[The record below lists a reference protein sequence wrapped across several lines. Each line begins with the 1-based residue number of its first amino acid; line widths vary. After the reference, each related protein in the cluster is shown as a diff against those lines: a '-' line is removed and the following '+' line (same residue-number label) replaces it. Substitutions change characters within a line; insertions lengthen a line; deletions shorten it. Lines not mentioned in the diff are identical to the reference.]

1 MRKLCSKRIF
11 ILAIA
16 FITCFSSITAFSQN
30 FVFANESET
39 LSSGTVSEEIT
50 APAPSDDTSAEEQ
63 TESEAAYLDY
73 DEQPATPE
81 EVQAW
86 IDAYVNSA
94 YSSDAKPHCQYEVA
108 SSLLPSGWRCD
119 DVADEHYS
127 EGKYWTIASEAATT
141 SIDIESRV
149 ATVPYTINLA
159 LDGIT
164 WADLA
169 DNVAVTFTNTSSSSS
184 ASMTLLFT
192 DPTMQPGNYY
202 ILGPTTGALNGIQT
216 LGITDTWTV
225 TADLPNQYN
234 ITGISITN
242 GTVSGTTVTPTS
254 ATSNTI
260 TITIGKTTIPWGH
273 WIYESQ

>member
-1 MRKLCSKRIF
+1 MRKLFSKRIF

-30 FVFANESET
+30 FVFANESGT
-39 LSSGTVSEEIT
+39 LSSETVSEEI
-50 APAPSDDTSAEEQ
+50 ASPSPSDDTSTEEQ
-63 TESEAAYLDY
+63 AESALTYLDY
-73 DEQPATPE
+73 DEQPTTPE
-81 EVQAW
+81 EVQAS
-86 IDAYVNSA
+86 IDAYVNSG
-94 YSSDAKPHCQYEVA
+94 YSSDAKPHWQYEVA
-108 SSLLPSGWRCD
+108 SSLIPSGWRCD

-169 DNVAVTFTNTSSSSS
+169 DNVAVTFTNPSNG
-184 ASMTLLFT
+184 SMTLLFT

-202 ILGPTTGALNGIQT
+202 ILGPTTGALNGIQAVLT
-216 LGITDTWTV
+216 INTEWTV
-225 TADLPNQYN
+225 TADLPLSGQYY
-234 ITGISITN
+234 IKGIALN
-242 GTVSGTTVTPTS
+242 AGAVSGTSVTPNDSTY
-254 ATSNTI
+254 AI
-260 TITIGKTTIPWGH
+260 TITIGKTATPWGH
-273 WIYESQ
+273 WIYKSQ